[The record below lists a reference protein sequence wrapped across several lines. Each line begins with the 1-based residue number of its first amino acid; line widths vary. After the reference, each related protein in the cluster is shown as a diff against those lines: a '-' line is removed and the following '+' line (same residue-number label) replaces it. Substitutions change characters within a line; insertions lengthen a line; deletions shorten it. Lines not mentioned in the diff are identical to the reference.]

1 MFEYST
7 IIAMLICKCNVKSRT
22 SKTYKYMYLIY
33 NMYKY
38 TVTCITCI
46 TCINTRLHEH
56 VQVRDIMFY
65 FIVVSWATSAKVF
78 IQKY

>member
-1 MFEYST
+1 
-7 IIAMLICKCNVKSRT
+7 
-22 SKTYKYMYLIY
+22 MYHIY

-38 TVTCITCI
+38 TVTCITCM